1 MLTGD
6 LALVEVQWT
15 VFYRIAD
22 LQAYL
27 FNVRE
32 VEATIR
38 DLSESSMRAYWTPRG
53 HEWSPL
59 LPLH

>member
-22 LQAYL
+22 LKGYL
-27 FNVRE
+27 FNVRD
-32 VEATIR
+32 VESTIR
-38 DLSESSMRAYWTPRG
+38 DISESSMRVLVGTGPRMR
-53 HEWSPL
+53 
-59 LPLH
+59 